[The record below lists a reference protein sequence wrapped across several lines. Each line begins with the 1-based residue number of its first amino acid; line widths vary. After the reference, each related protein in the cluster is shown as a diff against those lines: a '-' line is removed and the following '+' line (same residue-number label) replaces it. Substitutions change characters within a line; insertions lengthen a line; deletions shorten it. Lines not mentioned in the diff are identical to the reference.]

1 VARAVV
7 TAVPPEMSAARGREL
22 LPWVTAAALGIAAE
36 AVSFGWA
43 EPRHWMPDLITGW
56 TLVACG
62 LFARRRRRGSRVG
75 VLLAAAGFAWFAGN
89 FASAGW
95 RPLAWAAAH
104 LAFVHR
110 GLLVHALLS
119 YPTGRLRSRP
129 LVAIVA
135 LAYAASLVLAVDR
148 SDLAT
153 IVIGLGLVGAAL
165 IARLPARMPAVL
177 FGIALAG
184 GAALR
189 LALPGG
195 GPDEAALLVYEGAIW
210 LTAVELLSG
219 LRTRTRE
226 QAAVT
231 DIVVEL
237 GEGPSE
243 TLRDALAGALGD
255 PTLAI
260 VYWGGGGVPIDAA
273 GRPVAMPDAG
283 PDRAVTPVER
293 GGERVAALVHD
304 PAVLEDPALS
314 EAVAAAAR
322 LAAANPRLQSD
333 VRAQLGELAASRRRL
348 LEAGDEE
355 RRRLERELHEGAEC
369 RLEVLASI
377 LLEAGKRGAGD
388 AVGDHLQRAQRQLE
402 RTLGDLHELA
412 RGLHPRVLADEG
424 LLGGVRDLGAACPVS
439 VEIEVDDVRL
449 PAAVEVAAYFVCAEA
464 LANVVKHAC
473 ARHVSV
479 AVRRFDGR
487 IAVEVRDDGAGGAD
501 PASGSG
507 LRGLEDR
514 VEALGG
520 VLHVESAPGSGTL
533 LAAEIPLGGEEG

>member
-7 TAVPPEMSAARGREL
+7 TAAPSEMSATRCREL

-36 AVSFGWA
+36 SVGFGWA
-43 EPRHWMPDLITGW
+43 EPRHWIPDLITGW

-62 LFARRRRRGSRVG
+62 LLARRRRRGSRVG
-75 VLLAAAGFAWFAGN
+75 VLLAAAGFSWFAGN

-95 RPLAWAAAH
+95 QPLAWAAAH

-110 GLLVHALLS
+110 GLLMHALLS
-119 YPTGRLRSRP
+119 YPTGRLRSR
-129 LVAIVA
+129 LLAAIVA

-153 IVIGLGLVGAAL
+153 IVIGLGLVAAAL
-165 IARLPARMPAVL
+165 IARLPARVPAVV

-210 LTAVELLSG
+210 FTAVELLSG

-243 TLRDALAGALGD
+243 TLRDALAGSLGD

-260 VYWGGGGVPIDAA
+260 VYWGAGGAPIDAA
-273 GRPVAMPDAG
+273 GRPVAMPGAG

-304 PAVLEDPALS
+304 PAVLEDRALV

-322 LAAANPRLQSD
+322 LAAANSRLQSD

-355 RRRLERELHEGAEC
+355 RRRLKRELHDGAER

-377 LLEAGKRGAGD
+377 LLEAGERGPGD
-388 AVGDHLQRAQRQLE
+388 LVGDHVQRAQRQLE

-424 LLGGVRDLGAACPVS
+424 LLGGVRDLAAACPVS

-464 LANVVKHAC
+464 LANVVKHAR
-473 ARHVSV
+473 ARHVFV
-479 AVRRFDGR
+479 AVRRSEGG